1 MRICNNFFI
10 KRIFKG
16 QKNIFI
22 ILSIIVIF
30 IIIFYYINSI
40 LLYKYSFNFESFY
53 ENNNPSFHILIAT
66 IGKESIFNML
76 ESLNQQLNENDY
88 LTIVFDGPNLP
99 NIDKVKMK
107 TLGFKC
113 KVNVIVEEK
122 NLGFW
127 GHAIRN
133 KHNNLEGDFVFH
145 IDDDDNIVYDC
156 MYTLRNICKDE
167 NTIYIFKMSI
177 NDDTIWKTKEIIYRE
192 IGTPMGIIPT
202 KINSTSYFTH
212 RYGGDFDFYKK
223 LENDGNKIE
232 YIDKVIY
239 VVRK

>member
-1 MRICNNFFI
+1 MKQHNNSFI
-10 KRIFKG
+10 KII
-16 QKNIFI
+16 IFI
-22 ILSIIVIF
+22 IFLTIF
-30 IIIFYYINSI
+30 LTIIIKIIF
-40 LLYKYSFNFESFY
+40 LVYKYYFNIELFS

-107 TLGFKC
+107 TLEFKC

-133 KHNNLEGDFVFH
+133 KYNNLEGDFVFH
-145 IDDDDNIVYDC
+145 IDDDDNIVPDC
-156 MYTLRNICKDE
+156 MYTLRNICQDK
-167 NTIYIFKMSI
+167 NTIYIFKMDNNNDI
-177 NDDTIWKTKEIIYRE
+177 NWKTKEIILGQ

-202 KINSTSYFTH
+202 KINPTSHFTH
-212 RYGGDFDFYKK
+212 RYGGDFDFYKR
-223 LENDGNKIE
+223 LENNGNKIE

-239 VVRK
+239 MVRPILNENHS

>member
-1 MRICNNFFI
+1 MKNNNSFI
-10 KRIFKG
+10 KKVFKG
-16 QKNIFI
+16 KKIIFI
-22 ILSIIVIF
+22 ILLI
-30 IIIFYYINSI
+30 IIIFLII
-40 LLYKYSFNFESFY
+40 FLLYKYKYFFNIELFS

-66 IGKESIFNML
+66 IGKESIFNIID
-76 ESLNQQLNENDY
+76 SLNQQLNENDY

-107 TLGFKC
+107 TLKLKC
-113 KVNVIVEEK
+113 KVNIIVEEK

-133 KHNNLEGDFVFH
+133 KYNNLEGDFVFH
-145 IDDDDNIVYDC
+145 IDDDDNIVNDC
-156 MYTLRNICKDE
+156 MNTLRNICQDK
-167 NTIYIFKMSI
+167 NTIYIFKMDVN
-177 NDDTIWKTKEIIYRE
+177 NDIIWKTKEIIHGE

-202 KINSTSYFTH
+202 KINSTSYFTYK
-212 RYGGDFDFYKK
+212 YGGDFDFYKK

-239 VVRK
+239 MVRK

>member
-1 MRICNNFFI
+1 MKNNNSFI
-10 KRIFKG
+10 KRIFKEN
-16 QKNIFI
+16 KIIFI
-22 ILSIIVIF
+22 ILLT
-30 IIIFYYINSI
+30 IIILLIIF
-40 LLYKYSFNFESFY
+40 LLYKYSFNIESFS

-66 IGKESIFNML
+66 IGKESIFNMID
-76 ESLNQQLNENDY
+76 SLNQQLNENDY
-88 LTIVFDGPNLP
+88 LTIVFDGPHLP

-107 TLGFKC
+107 TSDFKC
-113 KVNVIVEEK
+113 KVNIIVEEK

-133 KHNNLEGDFVFH
+133 KYNNLEGDFVFH
-145 IDDDDNIVYDC
+145 IDDDDNIVNDC
-156 MYTLRNICKDE
+156 MYTLRNICQDK
-167 NTIYIFKMSI
+167 NTIYIFKMNVN
-177 NDDTIWKTKEIIYRE
+177 NDIIWKKKELIPSE

-239 VVRK
+239 IVQK

>member
-1 MRICNNFFI
+1 MKNNNSFI
-10 KRIFKG
+10 KKIFKEK
-16 QKNIFI
+16 KNIYI
-22 ILSIIVIF
+22 ILLI
-30 IIIFYYINSI
+30 IIIFFII
-40 LLYKYSFNFESFY
+40 FLVYKYYFKIELLY
-53 ENNNPSFHILIAT
+53 ENNNSSFHILIAT

-107 TLGFKC
+107 TLKFKC

-133 KHNNLEGDFVFH
+133 KHNNLKGDFIFH
-145 IDDDDNIVYDC
+145 IDDDDNIASDC
-156 MYTLRNICKDE
+156 MYTLRNICKDK
-167 NTIYIFKMSI
+167 NTIYIFKMGI
-177 NDDTIWKTKEIIYRE
+177 NDDTIWKKKEIIHGE
-192 IGTPMGIIPT
+192 IGTPMGIIPA
-202 KINSTSYFTH
+202 KINSTSYFLH

-223 LENDGNKIE
+223 LENDGNKIK

-239 VVRK
+239 IVRK